1 MANPAIARPASA
13 RLDRGRRFTA
23 FVNQGEFGMIG
34 YATVG
39 GNDLEKARRFFD
51 AMLDTLGGRRAF
63 ASGLDGDKLCIFKR
77 G

>member
-1 MANPAIARPASA
+1 MQVVH
-13 RLDRGRRFTA
+13 TA
-23 FVNQGEFGMIG
+23 ALTPGPDEH
-34 YATVG
+34 
-39 GNDLEKARRFFD
+39 D